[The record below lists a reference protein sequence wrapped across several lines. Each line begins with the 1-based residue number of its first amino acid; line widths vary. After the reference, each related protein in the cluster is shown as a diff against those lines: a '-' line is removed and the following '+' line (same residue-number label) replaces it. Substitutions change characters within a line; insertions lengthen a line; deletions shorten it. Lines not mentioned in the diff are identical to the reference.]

1 VGRAPRHGVLP
12 VRQVRDW
19 TPAETETLRQGL
31 ADGLNAGAIAL
42 MLNRTRN
49 SVLGKAMRER
59 MIEAGRKQPRKQKP
73 MPLKRMPVSGYT
85 RTWYTRRPILRDAQE
100 IELTEWD
107 KLPPNAPGLVKLQDL
122 GPRDCRFGLNNAL
135 HGEFYFC
142 AQPRKHRSSYCEA
155 HHEICYIKR
164 EQNNG

>member
-1 VGRAPRHGVLP
+1 M
-12 VRQVRDW
+12 RQVKEWKPD
-19 TPAETETLRQGL
+19 EVEVLRQKLAEGL
-31 ADGLNAGAIAL
+31 SSKDIGKLLGRTSNA
-42 MLNRTRN
+42 
-49 SVLGKAMRER
+49 VLGKAMRER
-59 MIEAGRKQPRKQKP
+59 MLKLKPRKQKP

-107 KLPPNAPGLVKLQDL
+107 KLPPNTPGLVKLQDL

-155 HHEICYIKR
+155 HHAVCYVKR
-164 EQNNG
+164 EEKKDE